1 MRRTRTALVAGVA
14 AIIVVAAVPVALAA
28 LQSAPA
34 APAAPGSPND
44 CVRAQLNVRS
54 NGSDGAAGTIHG
66 AWVFTNRSNDACIL
80 DGYPDL
86 QLYGRGGRPLPTTV
100 KKDLP
105 PSPAQVSLDPGD
117 SATFLSRYSDVPSGT
132 QRCRPSAVLAIT
144 APNSDAGLFIPASLE
159 ACGGIVHVSAVE
171 AGVHGP

>member
-1 MRRTRTALVAGVA
+1 MRRTRTAVVAGGAV
-14 AIIVVAAVPVALAA
+14 ILVVAAVPALAA
-28 LQSAPA
+28 LH

-44 CVRAQLNVRS
+44 CIRAQLNVRS

-66 AWVFTNRSNDACIL
+66 AWVFSNRSNDACTL

-86 QLYGRGGRPLPTTV
+86 QLYGRGGRPIPTTV
-100 KKDLP
+100 KRDLP
-105 PSPAQVSLDPGD
+105 PSPTQVSLDPGD
-117 SATFLSRYSDVPSGT
+117 SATFLSRYTDVPSGT
-132 QRCRPSAVLAIT
+132 QRCRTSPVLEIT
-144 APNSDAGLFIPASLE
+144 APNVDAGLFIPASLQ